1 VASEPTALPL
11 EESLKTPWAT
21 LGALVVCY
29 AFNTADRQLLAI
41 LQEPMAREL
50 HLSDTALGSL
60 GVFFAIAYGLASFPL
75 AAWSDR
81 GWARRVIAATLA
93 AWSLMTMACGAAT
106 SLLTLGVGRAGVA
119 LGEAGSAP
127 AAQSLIARRFPARLK
142 ATAMGIL
149 LVGAIIGTALSA
161 GIGGWIAHGYGWRAA
176 FFAFGAAGILVTP
189 FVWFFLGA
197 EVEAPVLSKAAQRGD
212 LVRVAR
218 SYWAQKSLR
227 FLCIAGAAMSI
238 GSAGISHWMG
248 TLLIRQHGLSVAHA
262 GASLFAATLVG
273 GAGGAIVSGVVA
285 DSWGKQDGRA
295 YAGVPAFS
303 LLLGVGAMLVLAM
316 TPNAT
321 VTVIAYGSVVFVA
334 NGMLAP
340 MYTLVQKLAPEDG
353 RATAAA
359 FMLLLMNLVGTALGP
374 FLFGVVSDLAK
385 RPGGTGSLK
394 AAILLGATAFLIG
407 ALAAFRVVFSVRSD
421 LAAHEA

>member
-1 VASEPTALPL
+1 MIVA
-11 EESLKTPWAT
+11 SLKTPWAA

-29 AFNTADRQLLAI
+29 ACNTADRQLLSI

-93 AWSLMTMACGAAT
+93 GWSVMTITCGAAT
-106 SLLTLGVGRAGVA
+106 SLLTLGLGRAGVA
-119 LGEAGSAP
+119 LGEAGCAP
-127 AAQSLIARRFPARLK
+127 AAQSLIARRFPPQLK

-161 GIGGWIAHGYGWRAA
+161 GIGGWIAHAHGWRAA
-176 FFAFGAAGILVTP
+176 FFAFGAAGILATP

-197 EVEAPVLSKAAQRGD
+197 EVNAPVLSEAAQRRE

-218 SYWAQKSLR
+218 AYWARKSLR
-227 FLCIAGAAMSI
+227 FLCVAGAATSI
-238 GSAGISHWMG
+238 GSAGISHWIG
-248 TLLIRQHGLSVAHA
+248 SLLIRQHGLSVAHA
-262 GASLFAATLVG
+262 GASILAATLVG
-273 GAGGAIVSGVVA
+273 GAAGAILSGLVA
-285 DSWGKQDGRA
+285 DRWGKRDGRA

-303 LLLGVGAMLVLAM
+303 LLLGVGAMLVLAT
-316 TPNAT
+316 TPNAL
-321 VTVIAYGSVVFVA
+321 VTVIAYGVIVFVA

-340 MYTLVQKLAPEDG
+340 MYTLVQKLAPKNG

-359 FMLLLMNLVGTALGP
+359 FILLMMNLVGTALGP
-374 FLFGVVSDLAK
+374 LLFGVVSDLAK
-385 RPGGTGSLK
+385 RSGGTDSLK
-394 AAILLGATAFLIG
+394 AAILLGATAFLMG
-407 ALAAFRVVFSVRSD
+407 ALAALRVVFSVRSD
-421 LAAHEA
+421 LAAHET